1 LRVERLGAASIQ
13 LAPLTSKI
21 AVGVQGKFSALEKKY
36 GIILGEAAPLV
47 KEIAETTRIFLGP
60 LIGTRWG
67 AYLGV
72 DEATRQVVGTCSF
85 KGAPNTLGE
94 VEIAYYTFPPFE
106 GKGYASAM
114 AERLVEIAFE
124 AAEVNVITAHT
135 LAKENASTSILKK
148 LGFTF
153 DRQVSDP
160 DDGEVWKWIRR
171 RR

>member
-1 LRVERLGAASIQ
+1 MSTQ
-13 LAPLTSKI
+13 LITLTSRGI
-21 AVGVQGKFSALEKKY
+21 SLFYRDSVRLALRLD
-36 GIILGEAAPLV
+36 IQFGEALAFV

-72 DEATRQVVGTCSF
+72 DDVTRQVVGTCSF

-106 GKGYASAM
+106 GKGYASEM

-124 AAEVNVITAHT
+124 ASEVVAVCAHT
-135 LAKENASTSILKK
+135 LAEENASTRILKK
-148 LGFTF
+148 LGFAF

-160 DDGEVWKWIRR
+160 DDGEVWKWVRER
-171 RR
+171 